1 MNFQISSLNFKL
13 SKYLTRL
20 LIKRLQKLERPL
32 KSFKL
37 ENETIFVTVEK
48 YSHQDLY
55 QAKIL
60 VHVPPNHRS
69 EIKEEGITPEEAL
82 NKAVFETKRV
92 LEKYKAEEKDQH
104 TILRRSKIK
113 QE

>member
-1 MNFQISSLNFKL
+1 MNLQISSLNFKL
-13 SKYLTRL
+13 SKHLTRL

-55 QAKIL
+55 RAKIL
-60 VHVPPNHRS
+60 VHIPSNHKR
-69 EIKEEGITPEEAL
+69 ETKEDGLTPEEAV
-82 NKAVFETKRV
+82 NKTVFEIKRI

-104 TILRRSKIK
+104 TILRRSKVK